1 MSKSTKQGKSDLAR
15 IYGKA
20 CMFER
25 AHIAERIEAMGR
37 YKNI

>member
-37 YKNI
+37 NKNI